1 MSTSILLTLLCL
13 ALSSPSIL
21 IINQAEAADVGLQ
34 LCLVL
39 DGSSSVTTTEWN
51 TTKESIADAVVA
63 MVPRNSTVEITV
75 VQFGY
80 TSGDGYAAVEV
91 SRTLITG
98 SSYGTVANKIRDMTQ
113 GRGSTAT
120 VHGLYLAWKT
130 LKGSSRFNA
139 SGRQVINLM
148 TDGLPNVRNSNAT
161 SDLDKSGSINAK
173 DDAIAVV
180 TEATS
185 QGLDELDIE
194 AIAMK
199 QNDADWFKSWL
210 VQPQPGIVAPPFTK
224 AGWIRTLANATEF
237 KNTINQKF
245 EEVIPEFPPILLV
258 PMLIIVTIPITV
270 VCLRRNAKRKST
282 VQ

>member
-1 MSTSILLTLLCL
+1 MSVSTLLTLLFL
-13 ALSSPSIL
+13 ALFCSSMA
-21 IINQAEAADVGLQ
+21 IINQAEAAGVGLQ

-39 DGSSSVTTTEWN
+39 DGSSSVTATEWN

-63 MVPRNSTVEITV
+63 VVPRNSTVEITV

-80 TSGDGYAAVEV
+80 PSGDGYAAVEV
-91 SRTLITG
+91 SRILITG
-98 SSYGTVANKIRDMTQ
+98 SNYGTVANKIRDMTQ
-113 GRGSTAT
+113 GGGSTAT

-130 LKGSSRFNA
+130 LKGSSRFVA
-139 SGRQVINLM
+139 SGRQTINLV
-148 TDGLPNVRNSNAT
+148 TDGLPNVRNNNAT
-161 SDLDKSGSINAK
+161 SDLDESASVNAK

-199 QNDADWFKSWL
+199 ENDTDWFKNWL
-210 VQPQPGIVAPPFTK
+210 VLPQPGIVAPPFTK
-224 AGWIRTLANATEF
+224 AGWIRPLANVTEF

-245 EEVIPEFPPILLV
+245 EAIIPEFPLTFLV
-258 PMLIIVTIPITV
+258 PMLIIVTIPMAVI
-270 VCLRRNAKRKST
+270 CLGRDTKRKSS
-282 VQ
+282 VH

>member
-1 MSTSILLTLLCL
+1 MLLTLLCL
-13 ALSSPSIL
+13 ALSSPSML
-21 IINQAEAADVGLQ
+21 IINQAEAAGVGLQ
-34 LCLVL
+34 LRLVL

-63 MVPRNSTVEITV
+63 VVPRNSTVEITV

-80 TSGDGYAAVEV
+80 PSGDGYATVEV

-98 SSYGTVANKIRDMTQ
+98 NNYGTVANKIRDMTQ

-130 LKGSSRFNA
+130 LKGSSRFIA
-139 SGRQVINLM
+139 SGRQVINLV

-161 SDLDKSGSINAK
+161 SDLDQSGSINAK

-185 QGLDELDIE
+185 QGLDELDVE

-199 QNDADWFKSWL
+199 ENDTDWFKNWL

-224 AGWIRTLANATEF
+224 VGWIRALANATEF

-245 EEVIPEFPPILLV
+245 EVVIPEFPPMLLV
-258 PMLIIVTIPITV
+258 PMLIIVTIPMTV
-270 VCLRRNAKRKST
+270 ICLRRNIKRKPS
-282 VQ
+282 VH

>member
-1 MSTSILLTLLCL
+1 M

-51 TTKESIADAVVA
+51 ATKESIADAVVA

-75 VQFGY
+75 VQFGC

-113 GRGSTAT
+113 GRGNTAT

-270 VCLRRNAKRKST
+270 VCLRRNAKRKPT